1 MSAHALNWF
10 SPLRIRVTGTSQE
23 RVVQCS
29 GKLTAEVT
37 ATFKE
42 EIKKLMPVSKCIVLD
57 LSNVAYM
64 DSSGL
69 GVIVSLYVSA
79 KSARCTLQ
87 LVNLGARVYELLRVT
102 NMLSIFG
109 DCARYNTKLP

>member
-1 MSAHALNWF
+1 MSAHVVNWS
-10 SPLRIRVTGTSQE
+10 SPLRIRVTGTSDE

-29 GKLTAEVT
+29 GRLTAEVA

-42 EIKKLMPVSKCIVLD
+42 EVRKLMPVSKCIVLD
-57 LSNVAYM
+57 LSDLAYM

-69 GVIVSLYVSA
+69 GAIVGLYVSA
-79 KSARCTLQ
+79 KSAKCNLQ
-87 LVNLGARVYELLRVT
+87 LVNLGKRVYELLRIS

-109 DCARYNTKLP
+109 DCARYNTKFP